1 MSEASSIQLT
11 LRGHP
16 AVPGVAFGPV
26 VIFQRGRITV
36 RKQKIT
42 EDQIPKEISRLQ
54 EAIIKTQEEIRHFH
68 YKIREATSQEDAAIF
83 DAHLLFVDDAMIIEK
98 VKHRLHQELF
108 CIDYLYQDVAREYA
122 EQLSKMDDPY
132 LKERAADVIDVSQRV
147 LTHLRG
153 KTAGTF
159 ITIDQPSII
168 VANDLLLT
176 DLADLNRAMVLGI
189 ATEQGSST
197 SHVAIMAR
205 ALNLPAV
212 VGLRGI
218 CNKVTNADTVLID
231 GHEGLIIIHPS
242 QQTLFEYGQL
252 EHRRLLIEESLKTL
266 RELPAQSTDG
276 HTITI
281 SGNIELPQEIPLL
294 KEQGAEGIGLYRT
307 EFLFL
312 NQDRLPT
319 EDEQFQIYKSVAAAV
334 KPHSVI
340 LRILDIGGD
349 KPIPIS
355 NPRVD
360 ANPFL
365 GWRGIR
371 LALDCEEVFVTQLR
385 AMARAAMEGN
395 VSIMFPMIADI
406 QELRRAKKIWHTVL
420 SDLQSQ
426 GFIDDRHIPCGMMVE
441 IPSAAL
447 LAEAFAPEVD
457 FISIGTNDLVQYT
470 LAVDRLN
477 ERVAHLYQPAHPAV
491 LRLIKQVIDAAHN
504 ANIWVGICGEAAGDI
519 RLTPIFLGLGVDE
532 LSMGSVSIPRVKKV
546 IRTLSRESLRPQCE
560 EWLRLSTAQ
569 EVLSRLEDI
578 AQIHYPELLA

>member
-1 MSEASSIQLT
+1 
-11 LRGHP
+11 
-16 AVPGVAFGPV
+16 VA
-26 VIFQRGRITV
+26 IFQRGRTTV
-36 RKQKIT
+36 RKRKIT
-42 EDQIPKEISRLQ
+42 EDQIPQEISRLQ
-54 EAIIKTQEEIRHFH
+54 EAIIKTKEEIRHFH
-68 YKIREATSQEDAAIF
+68 HKIQEATSQQDAAIF
-83 DAHLLFVDDAMIIEK
+83 DAHLLFVDDATIIEN
-98 VKHRLHQELF
+98 VTRRLHQELLS
-108 CIDYLYQDVAREYA
+108 IDYIYHDVANAYA
-122 EQLSKMDDPY
+122 EQLSQMDDPY

-147 LTHLRG
+147 LSHLRG
-153 KTAGTF
+153 KTSNPL

-176 DLADLNRAMVLGI
+176 DLVDLNRTLILGI

-218 CNKVTNADTVLID
+218 CNKVTNADTALID
-231 GHEGLIIIHPS
+231 GHEGLIILHPT

-252 EHRRLLIEESLKTL
+252 EHRRHLIEENLKTL
-266 RELPAQSTDG
+266 RDLPAQSTDG
-276 HTITI
+276 HTII
-281 SGNIELPQEIPLL
+281 LSGNIELPQEIPLL

-312 NQDRLPT
+312 NHNRLPT
-319 EDEQFQIYKSVAAAV
+319 EEEQFQIYKSVAAAV

-340 LRILDIGGD
+340 LRTLDIGGD
-349 KPIPIS
+349 KSILIP
-355 NPRVD
+355 NARPD

-426 GFIDDRHIPCGMMVE
+426 GLIDQRHIPCGMMVE
-441 IPSAAL
+441 IPSAAIM
-447 LAEAFAPEVD
+447 AQAFAPEVD
-457 FISIGTNDLVQYT
+457 FISIGTNDLIQYT

-504 ANIWVGICGEAAGDI
+504 AKIWVGICGEAAADI
-519 RLTPIFLGLGVDE
+519 LLTPIFLGLGVDE

-546 IRTLSRESLRPQCE
+546 IRTLSRQALRPQCE
-560 EWLRLSTAQ
+560 EWLNLSTAK
-569 EVLSRLEDI
+569 EVLCRLEEI
-578 AQIHYPELLA
+578 AQNNYPELIV